1 MYLANGRDE
10 RRRQVTD
17 GGFSSKRLARV
28 RELLERHVDSG
39 FVPGVVAVLAR
50 HGEVQV
56 EATGNLALKGAGS
69 RTPMDSDTILSHGSM
84 TKSIVAAYEMTLRA
98 G

>member
-1 MYLANGRDE
+1 M
-10 RRRQVTD
+10 TT

-50 HGEVQV
+50 HGEVHV
-56 EATGNLALKGAGS
+56 EAAGA
-69 RTPMDSDTILSHGSM
+69 RERPE
-84 TKSIVAAYEMTLRA
+84 AADVPRLLDRRLPGDRRLTAECSPA
-98 G
+98 